1 MKEQVLTI
9 LKEANKAL
17 SLAEIDNLLNLKTKE
32 EFCELQDIMKELEDD
47 TIVYHTNK
55 DKYILFERSHLR
67 KGILNI
73 NKKGFGFVD
82 TTNGEEIYIDYP
94 NLNGALH
101 NDLVI
106 VEVITNKNI
115 ERQEG
120 RILKVLKRELQ
131 IMVGEY
137 CSNKRENYLKLD
149 DNRMKLFITIDKK
162 DSMGAVNGHK
172 VLVKILKSLGHNKY
186 KGQVIRI
193 LGHKNDPGVDIL
205 SIVHRYNINDIF
217 SPIVLAETE
226 KIPEIVTATEIKER
240 KDLRNEAIFTID
252 GEDAKD
258 LDDAISLKKLA
269 NDHYL
274 LGVHI
279 ADVSYYVKE
288 NTAIDLEAY
297 DRGTSVYLVDRVIPM
312 LPHKLSNGIC
322 SLNEGVDRLTITCEM
337 EIDNNG
343 KIIKYDIYESVINS
357 KKRMTYEEVNQILEQ
372 NKTVVGYEPFIF
384 TLKEMQK
391 LAKLLRK
398 HKQNR
403 GFIEFNSDEVKI
415 IVDDN
420 GKPIDITKRYHGTGE
435 NMIEDFMIAANES
448 VANYIYYMELP
459 FVYRIHEYPQE
470 EKIKAFISFVHTL
483 GYDIK
488 GKLTDIH
495 PKTMQ
500 NILSYL
506 QDKKEFPI
514 LSDLL
519 LRSMRK
525 AIYLP
530 ENKGHYGLAS
540 RCYTHFTSPI
550 RRYPDTTVHRLLRTY
565 LFENKQDHETIR
577 YWQTKLIPL
586 CEHASLKEQS
596 AIDCEREVNDMKI
609 AEYMQEH
616 IGEEFEGIISSV
628 LNFGMFVR
636 LENMVEGLIHIKD
649 MKDDYYIYNEATLSL
664 IGERTKKRY
673 RIGDNIRVRVK
684 AASKEEHTIDFEII
698 SR

>member
-1 MKEQVLTI
+1 VKEQVLTI

-357 KKRMTYEEVNQILEQ
+357 KKRMTYEAVNQILEQ

>member
-1 MKEQVLTI
+1 VKEQVLTI

>member
-252 GEDAKD
+252 GEDAND

-616 IGEEFEGIISSV
+616 IGEEFEGIISPV

-664 IGERTKKRY
+664 IGERTKNV
-673 RIGDNIRVRVK
+673 I
-684 AASKEEHTIDFEII
+684 E
-698 SR
+698 

>member
-357 KKRMTYEEVNQILEQ
+357 KKRMTYEAVNQILEQ